1 MRVMVNCL
9 PAGGPETGGGFTF
22 VSGLLEALARID
34 GENEYILVVSDA
46 NRARFD
52 FGRAN
57 FRCVTV
63 PHAISHGALRVLS
76 DSLLL
81 PAMARSQRADLFFS
95 PNDALPQGLR
105 CRTIVGALNVIYYYP
120 LSLSL
125 WKSVNRRQR
134 WRLKLQRAYYERKT
148 PDALRRADRVL
159 AISNE
164 TRNQILKHVPGV
176 SPDRVAVIYPG
187 VPGWIDAIE
196 RRAPEATART
206 ISAAAAAGDAASD
219 MAEVGQSAA
228 VLAAVDL
235 PAQEPHFLCVSAL
248 VPYKNFD
255 RLIEAFA
262 DFVQHDESG
271 HRLVIVGRAQ
281 YPSYQ
286 ADLEA
291 LASRLGVRNRV
302 EFRGF
307 VSYAELAALYR
318 ATTGFFL
325 LSTCESFGFPILE
338 AMSSGAPVVVSDLST
353 LPEIAASAGA
363 TVDPADI
370 SRIASLM
377 RRLATSAEWRSAL
390 RDRSLTR
397 ARDFRWDATAEQFLA
412 LAADALKDN
421 TS

>member
-34 GENEYILVVSDA
+34 GENEYVLVVSDA

-57 FRCVTV
+57 FQCVTV
-63 PHAISHGALRVLS
+63 PHAITHGALRVLS
-76 DSLLL
+76 DNLLL
-81 PAMARSQRADLFFS
+81 PAIAHSRRADLFFS
-95 PNDALPQGLR
+95 PNDALPRGLR

-125 WKSVNRRQR
+125 WKSVNRRQH
-134 WRLKLQRAYYERKT
+134 WRLKLQRAYYESRT

-176 SPDRVAVIYPG
+176 LPERVAVIYPG
-187 VPGWIDAIE
+187 VPGWIDAAE
-196 RRAPEATART
+196 LRA
-206 ISAAAAAGDAASD
+206 SAAAARTASDTAATGESAADVAAS
-219 MAEVGQSAA
+219 
-228 VLAAVDL
+228 
-235 PAQEPHFLCVSAL
+235 EPGAGHGPYFLCVSAL
-248 VPYKNFD
+248 TPYKNFD

-262 DFVQHDESG
+262 DFVQHDDSG

-281 YPSYQ
+281 FPSYQ
-286 ADLEA
+286 TDLEV
-291 LASRLGVRNRV
+291 LAGRLGVRNRV

-318 ATTGFFL
+318 ATSGFFL

-338 AMSSGAPVVVSDLST
+338 AMSCGAPVVVSDLST

-363 TVDPADI
+363 TVDPSDTRRI
-370 SRIASLM
+370 SSLM
-377 RRLATSAEWRSAL
+377 HRLATSVEWRSAL
-390 RDRSLTR
+390 RDASLAR
-397 ARDFRWDATAEQFLA
+397 ARDFQWDAAAEQFLA
-412 LAADALKDN
+412 VAADALKDN
-421 TS
+421 TT